1 MLTKPWP
8 LRATAGSKPGPSSL
22 TPREAEILG
31 EMAQGKSNSAIAAS
45 LFVTERAVEK
55 HTNSIFAKL
64 GLSEEKDV
72 NRRVMAVLLFLG
84 RGQGS

>member
-1 MLTKPWP
+1 
-8 LRATAGSKPGPSSL
+8 
-22 TPREAEILG
+22 
-31 EMAQGKSNSAIAAS
+31 MAQGKNNAAIAAAVAVS
-45 LFVTERAVEK
+45 ERAVEK